1 MSATPE
7 PDPRTH
13 GRQEPAKR
21 LTRLQQLTL
30 NVWRHAAA
38 TVARQ
43 VPPDDVLA
51 HVAIQAVL
59 AVVRDTT
66 DPLALFTRHNNG
78 EDEYGLVSSIAGVRS
93 CDELLNLIDS
103 GYLLRWQELTSDGR
117 GPEELPPLRP
127 RSGPQRLFP

>member
-1 MSATPE
+1 VSATPE
-7 PDPRTH
+7 PDPRIH
-13 GRQEPAKR
+13 GQEPAKR

-30 NVWRHAAA
+30 NVWRHASA
-38 TVARQ
+38 TVARR
-43 VPPDDVLA
+43 VPPDDILA
-51 HVAIQAVL
+51 HVAVQAVL

-66 DPLALFTRHNNG
+66 DPLTLFTRHNNG
-78 EDEYGLVSSIAGVRS
+78 EDEYSLVSSIAGVRS
-93 CDELLNLIDS
+93 SDELLDLIDS